1 MASKW
6 CLGRVKNRPFI
17 LTLPR
22 QITVVTE
29 AALDFLIVLH
39 FDMQGRKKSP
49 HRSLSG
55 TLILFYNKMQ
65 LFFICPFLFILF

>member
-6 CLGRVKNRPFI
+6 CLGVVKNRPFI
-17 LTLPR
+17 LTLPH

-39 FDMQGRKKSP
+39 FDMQGRKTKMCP
-49 HRSLSG
+49 HQSLSD
-55 TLILFYNKMQ
+55 TLILFYNKM
-65 LFFICPFLFILF
+65 